1 MAPKFLFSKI
11 DMIKVIKT
19 SLLIVIILSGI
30 ILIAM
35 LIFFDRQDIL
45 LTSNTV
51 DVKFIYDIPE
61 VSDSLL
67 LRHLEIENIYWSKR
81 IEMASDKSIDM
92 LVDLVSKE
100 ICLEINGVLVYTAT
114 IINYIFNSHL
124 RKMLQGYDYKSW
136 LNESRLLENEWASIA
151 KEPIQIRDI
160 RPRSEG
166 ETILT
171 HFRDPEAENEA
182 RIILYF
188 SGQLTLILRQV
199 EPVPDSLRATD
210 IPAVNKPY
218 MIELFVSKTSAK
230 TIFRAIKTGE
240 TMMVLRPE

>member
-1 MAPKFLFSKI
+1 
-11 DMIKVIKT
+11 MIKVSKI
-19 SLLIVIILSGI
+19 SLLIVTFLSGV
-30 ILIAM
+30 ILIV
-35 LIFFDRQDIL
+35 LFIFFDYQDLL
-45 LTSNTV
+45 LTSNPV
-51 DVKFIYDIPE
+51 DIQVMSDIPE

-67 LRHLEIENIYWSKR
+67 IRHLEIDNIYWAKR
-81 IEMASDKSIDM
+81 IDMARDKSIDI

-100 ICLEINGVLVYTAT
+100 ICLEINGILVYTAT
-114 IINYIFNSHL
+114 IKNYIFNSHL
-124 RKMLQGYDYKSW
+124 RRMLEGNGYKSW

-182 RIILYF
+182 RIILHF

-199 EPVPDSLRATD
+199 EPV
-210 IPAVNKPY
+210 K
-218 MIELFVSKTSAK
+218 
-230 TIFRAIKTGE
+230 
-240 TMMVLRPE
+240 